1 MAQGIWT
8 KFLFTDSSSLC
19 KVVWSLGCGHT
30 HTIMSFLGNLSSQ
43 VPLKRL
49 VKTWTN
55 RYPDAK
61 MDPMNIWDDI
71 ITNRWDV
78 VSFLKFPELFCSQT
92 VVEQCGVW
100 ALRAPVS
107 TEVVPSA
114 ACLPVCDHV
123 PCPSCAGWW
132 AVDVLGGER
141 RQGGPSASGSGLPD
155 RERHPDF
162 SALLCTICLT
172 SPGLRLSASL
182 ETALGGPQADTC
194 HTYPWEEQGQRGYEL
209 FYAVSRTKGLWPLQF
224 LFLPLDPVSSGTTA
238 FQRFTFNTFCFSNFF
253 TFYFETILFFKKITR
268 KVALLFV
275 PFSQIHGFLK
285 HFK

>member
-1 MAQGIWT
+1 
-8 KFLFTDSSSLC
+8 
-19 KVVWSLGCGHT
+19 
-30 HTIMSFLGNLSSQ
+30 MSFLGNLSSQ

-78 VSFLKFPELFCSQT
+78 IPQVDVVFFLKFPELFFSQT

-114 ACLPVCDHV
+114 ASLPVCDHV

-141 RQGGPSASGSGLPD
+141 RQGSPSAPGSGLPD
-155 RERHPDF
+155 REWHPEF

-209 FYAVSRTKGLWPLQF
+209 FYAETQSAGPKDCDPYNSSSCHWTLFPLVLQLFKGSLL
-224 LFLPLDPVSSGTTA
+224 
-238 FQRFTFNTFCFSNFF
+238 
-253 TFYFETILFFKKITR
+253 ILFVFQTFSLFILRQFFSIKK
-268 KVALLFV
+268 
-275 PFSQIHGFLK
+275 
-285 HFK
+285 